1 MALRATT
8 GNLQTQQHI
17 YVPGDAEQL
26 LRLLVEHVPS
36 ASERLMRHTAE
47 TDEEVLY
54 ELEIDGIHYT
64 LLRRQPHNS
73 VEHVSLSPRELAI
86 AQLVAKGLPNKC
98 IGDILEISPW
108 TVATHIR
115 RVFMKL
121 CVTSRAAMVARL
133 VEENL
138 L

>member
-1 MALRATT
+1 MELQATT
-8 GNLQTQQHI
+8 KLHLHHRTCE
-17 YVPGDAEQL
+17 AEQL
-26 LRLLVEHVPS
+26 LRQLVEQVPPVR
-36 ASERLMRHTAE
+36 ERLTRHTAE
-47 TDEEVLY
+47 TVEEVLY
-54 ELEIDGIHYT
+54 ELDIDGIHYT
-64 LLRRQPHNS
+64 LLKRQPHTPD
-73 VEHVSLSPRELAI
+73 ERVSLSPRELAI

-115 RVFMKL
+115 RIFMKL